1 MPGATVRLDGK
12 EVGQVQSDGTF
23 THETSA
29 GLHAI
34 ELVKTGYATLRTQ
47 QAFAIGKRVG
57 IEGKMFSDPEAA
69 EEADYQAIASS
80 TDPAVL
86 RQHLQQ
92 YPNSKNTTAILNK
105 IEEIDWKT
113 VNRTDLASL
122 DAFLRNRAQGQHA
135 SEAQQLV
142 AELQTEQ
149 ADYIAAEKTGTSA
162 SLQAFLDHHPKS
174 PFAEQIR
181 QKLSQQVAKDAVR
194 SVLRRYED
202 SYNRKDLDGIV
213 ALWPSCPEHFKKAYR
228 DSFHSPESQK
238 LTLEL
243 GEPEIQGNF
252 ASIKGKET
260 RSGALSASGPFTAT
274 LVRQGDK
281 WVIQSGIF

>member
-1 MPGATVRLDGK
+1 MLVDDFQFGRTSAVGDLRIPLPPASYSIRLEKSGFQTLSLPVNVLKDQESPVSVKLEREVIVAASFAVTGGVPGATVRLDGK

-122 DAFLRNRAQGQHA
+122 DAFLRNHAQGQHA
-135 SEAQQLV
+135 SEAQQLGCRI
-142 AELQTEQ
+142 
-149 ADYIAAEKTGTSA
+149 ADGTSRLHRCREDRYERIVA
-162 SLQAFLDHHPKS
+162 SFPRPS
-174 PFAEQIR
+174 PEE
-181 QKLSQQVAKDAVR
+181 S
-194 SVLRRYED
+194 LRRAD
-202 SYNRKDLDGIV
+202 T
-213 ALWPSCPEHFKKAYR
+213 PETIPAGGQGCSSER
-228 DSFHSPESQK
+228 ASP
-238 LTLEL
+238 LRRLL
-243 GEPEIQGNF
+243 
-252 ASIKGKET
+252 
-260 RSGALSASGPFTAT
+260 
-274 LVRQGDK
+274 
-281 WVIQSGIF
+281 